1 MDQKKRIEL
10 YIERIHE
17 IHKKDPE
24 LKKKMRSDYEEYE
37 KFMAEQLPRFKE
49 KYPTLYKMAIREFDQ
64 PSFAMKLRHFL
75 NISQS
80 VLSGKT
86 TLDDATK
93 QVAQEQYE
101 EYVAPLVKKKE
112 EQEKEQEQEQEQ
124 EKQ

>member
-10 YIERIHE
+10 YIERIYELHE
-17 IHKKDPE
+17 KDKS
-24 LKKKMRSDYEEYE
+24 LKKKMNENYDEYE
-37 KFMAEQLPRFKE
+37 KYMAEQLPRFKE
-49 KYPTLYKMAIREFDQ
+49 KYPTLYKMSIREFDQ
-64 PSFAMKLRHFL
+64 PAFTVKLRHFL
-75 NISQS
+75 SISQN

-101 EYVAPLVKKKE
+101 EYVAPIVKKKE
-112 EQEKEQEQEQEQ
+112 EA